1 METNPNTQAQPTK
14 PNSHMPMAIISTV
27 ISVITCSI
35 IPATIFGI
43 ISIVYA
49 SKVNSKYAMQDYEGA
64 MRASKNAKIWWI
76 VTLATIVVIWII
88 SLLFFDSIL
97 DEEFMEEFQREFN
110 KAQQEAN
117 Q

>member
-1 METNPNTQAQPTK
+1 METNQNQPK

-27 ISVITCSI
+27 ISVISCSI
-35 IPATIFGI
+35 IPSTIFGI

-64 MRASKNAKIWWI
+64 VRASKNAKTWWI
-76 VTLATIVVIWII
+76 VTIVSIVVIWAVLLIFLDNII
-88 SLLFFDSIL
+88 GD
-97 DEEFMEEFQREFN
+97 EFMEEFMKEYEREME
-110 KAQQEAN
+110 KAN

>member
-1 METNPNTQAQPTK
+1 METNLNQPK

-27 ISVITCSI
+27 ISFISCTI
-35 IPATIFGI
+35 IPSTIFGI

-64 MRASKNAKIWWI
+64 VRASKNAKTWWI
-76 VTLATIVVIWII
+76 VTIVSIVVIWVVSLIFLDNII
-88 SLLFFDSIL
+88 GD
-97 DEEFMEEFQREFN
+97 EFMEEFMKEYEREME
-110 KAQQEAN
+110 KAN

>member
-1 METNPNTQAQPTK
+1 METNQTRPPK

-27 ISVITCSI
+27 LSVISCTL
-35 IPATIFGI
+35 IPSTIFGI

-49 SKVNSKYAMQDYEGA
+49 SRVNSKYDMQDYEGS

-76 VTLATIVVIWII
+76 VTIVSIVVIWVV
-88 SLLFFDSIL
+88 SIL
-97 DEEFMEEFQREFN
+97 FLDAFLGDEFMEELMREYERELE
-110 KAQQEAN
+110 KAN

>member
-1 METNPNTQAQPTK
+1 METYQSEQPK

-27 ISVITCSI
+27 LSVISCSI
-35 IPATIFGI
+35 IPSTVFGI

-64 MRASKNAKIWWI
+64 VRASKNAKIWWI
-76 VTLATIVVIWII
+76 VTLISIVVIWII
-88 SLLFFDSIL
+88 WILFFDAIL
-97 DEEFMEEFQREFN
+97 GDEFMEEFMKEYEREME
-110 KAQQEAN
+110 KAN

>member
-1 METNPNTQAQPTK
+1 METNQTQPSK

-27 ISVITCSI
+27 LSVISCSI
-35 IPATIFGI
+35 IPSTIFGI

-64 MRASKNAKIWWI
+64 VRASKNAKTWWI
-76 VTLATIVVIWII
+76 VTLVSIVVIWAI
-88 SLLFFDSIL
+88 SIFFIDSIL
-97 DEEFMEEFQREFN
+97 GEEFMEEFMREYEREME
-110 KAQQEAN
+110 KAN